1 MTGPPTHI
9 RRSLDAAVDPLT
21 PMWRGAAV
29 FRVLTFAFVLGV
41 QLTFSAGYARPVLSW
56 VLVGL
61 IGVWTVVTVWAFS
74 VADGRRVWLAVADVA
89 VVAALM
95 ASTLLVQTP
104 EQVADPTPT
113 ITTLW
118 SANPVVTAAVLAGA
132 RVGTAVGA
140 LVAAVSLL
148 VNGHITTS
156 LARDSVILLLLG
168 AVLGVVADTARRSH
182 AALARALRAEAALVE
197 REHLARA
204 VHDSVLQVLAFV
216 RREGA
221 TLGGPGAELARLA
234 GDQEIALRA
243 LVATPARE
251 GAHGEVDVRALLQEQ
266 ANPVVSVSV
275 PGTPVPLPAAVA
287 EELAAVAGA
296 ALSNT
301 ALHAGEQARAFVLLE
316 DLGDEVVLSIR
327 DDGVGIAPGRLAQ
340 AQAQGR
346 IGVARSIR
354 GRVRDLGGRVQ
365 VESAPGAGTEWE
377 VRLPRTSAA
386 AGSRACR
393 SDRG

>member
-1 MTGPPTHI
+1 MTGPPTRV
-9 RRSLDAAVDPLT
+9 RRSHDAAVDPLT

-41 QLTFSAGYARPVLSW
+41 QLTFSADYARPGLSW

-89 VVAALM
+89 VVTALM

-140 LVAAVSLL
+140 LVAAISLL

-182 AALARALRAEAALVE
+182 AALAQALRAEAALVE

-221 TLGGPGAELARLA
+221 VLGGPGAELARLA

-251 GAHGEVDVRALLQEQ
+251 GAHGEVDLRALLQEQ

-354 GRVRDLGGRVQ
+354 GRVRDLGGRAQ

-377 VRLPRTSAA
+377 VRLPRTRAA
-386 AGSRACR
+386 AGPR
-393 SDRG
+393 SWRGDRG

>member
-1 MTGPPTHI
+1 
-9 RRSLDAAVDPLT
+9 
-21 PMWRGAAV
+21 
-29 FRVLTFAFVLGV
+29 
-41 QLTFSAGYARPVLSW
+41 
-56 VLVGL
+56 
-61 IGVWTVVTVWAFS
+61 
-74 VADGRRVWLAVADVA
+74 
-89 VVAALM
+89 
-95 ASTLLVQTP
+95 
-104 EQVADPTPT
+104 
-113 ITTLW
+113 
-118 SANPVVTAAVLAGA
+118 
-132 RVGTAVGA
+132 
-140 LVAAVSLL
+140 
-148 VNGHITTS
+148 
-156 LARDSVILLLLG
+156 
-168 AVLGVVADTARRSH
+168 
-182 AALARALRAEAALVE
+182 VE

-251 GAHGEVDVRALLQEQ
+251 GAHGEVDLRALLQEQ

-316 DLGDEVVLSIR
+316 DLGNEVVLSIR

-340 AQAQGR
+340 AQAQGQDR
-346 IGVARSIR
+346 GGPLDPGSGSRPRWARAGGVRPR
-354 GRVRDLGGRVQ
+354 RRNRVGG
-365 VESAPGAGTEWE
+365 P
-377 VRLPRTSAA
+377 AA
-386 AGSRACR
+386 ADKRRRRPAGRP
-393 SDRG
+393 G

>member
-74 VADGRRVWLAVADVA
+74 VADGRRVWLAVADIA

-182 AALARALRAEAALVE
+182 AALAQALRAEAALVE

-251 GAHGEVDVRALLQEQ
+251 CAHGEVDVRALLQEH

>member
-1 MTGPPTHI
+1 MTGPPTRV
-9 RRSLDAAVDPLT
+9 RRSHDAAVDPLK

-41 QLTFSAGYARPVLSW
+41 QLTFSADYARPGLSW

-89 VVAALM
+89 VVTALM

-140 LVAAVSLL
+140 LVAAISLL

-182 AALARALRAEAALVE
+182 AALAQALRAEAALVE

-234 GDQEIALRA
+234 VTRRS
-243 LVATPARE
+243 PCARWWR
-251 GAHGEVDVRALLQEQ
+251 HRR
-266 ANPVVSVSV
+266 
-275 PGTPVPLPAAVA
+275 
-287 EELAAVAGA
+287 
-296 ALSNT
+296 
-301 ALHAGEQARAFVLLE
+301 ARAPTARWTCARCCRNRPTRWSRCQFL
-316 DLGDEVVLSIR
+316 
-327 DDGVGIAPGRLAQ
+327 APPCRCRL
-340 AQAQGR
+340 
-346 IGVARSIR
+346 RSPRSWPRWR
-354 GRVRDLGGRVQ
+354 GRR
-365 VESAPGAGTEWE
+365 
-377 VRLPRTSAA
+377 
-386 AGSRACR
+386 
-393 SDRG
+393 

>member
-1 MTGPPTHI
+1 MTGPPTRV
-9 RRSLDAAVDPLT
+9 RRLHDAAVDPLT

-41 QLTFSAGYARPVLSW
+41 QLTFSTDYARPGLSW

-61 IGVWTVVTVWAFS
+61 IGVWTVITVWAFS
-74 VADGRRVWLAVADVA
+74 VADGGRVWLAVADVA
-89 VVAALM
+89 VVTALM

-140 LVAAVSLL
+140 LVAAISLL

-182 AALARALRAEAALVE
+182 AALAQALRAEAALVE

-251 GAHGEVDVRALLQEQ
+251 GAHGEVDLRALLQEQ

-316 DLGDEVVLSIR
+316 DLGNEVVLSIR
-327 DDGVGIAPGRLAQ
+327 DDGVDIAPGRLAQ

-346 IGVARSIR
+346 IGVAHSIR

-386 AGSRACR
+386 AGPRAGR
-393 SDRG
+393 GDRG

>member
-1 MTGPPTHI
+1 MTGPPTRV
-9 RRSLDAAVDPLT
+9 RRLHDAAVDPLT

-41 QLTFSAGYARPVLSW
+41 QLTFSADYARPGLSW

-89 VVAALM
+89 VVTALM

-140 LVAAVSLL
+140 LVAAISLL

-182 AALARALRAEAALVE
+182 AALAQALRAEAALVE

-251 GAHGEVDVRALLQEQ
+251 GAHGEVDLRALLQEQ

-287 EELAAVAGA
+287 VELAAVAGA

-301 ALHAGEQARAFVLLE
+301 ALTPGSR
-316 DLGDEVVLSIR
+316 
-327 DDGVGIAPGRLAQ
+327 PGR
-340 AQAQGR
+340 
-346 IGVARSIR
+346 SCC
-354 GRVRDLGGRVQ
+354 
-365 VESAPGAGTEWE
+365 W
-377 VRLPRTSAA
+377 RTSATRSCSA
-386 AGSRACR
+386 SATTGSASPPAGWPRRKHRAVSGWPARSGVGFATSVGAYGWSPPPAPEPSGRAWGQRDDCR
-393 SDRG
+393 QLPHVA